1 MYFTKYLA
9 AIGPGGFGERVKY
22 DRCYRTNLIWRDGLL
37 VA

>member
-22 DRCYRTNLIWRDGLL
+22 GTNLIWRDGLL